1 MARMQNPDGS
11 INRWGEPLVFDICSY
26 LEVRATL
33 IQAALE
39 KQLPAEST
47 RPVDLHKAM
56 RYSIFAGGKRLRPI
70 LCLAAAEAVGGDP
83 APAILPA
90 IALEALHTYTLI
102 HDDLPAMDNDSLR
115 RGKPTCHVL
124 FGEATAILAGDALL
138 TLAFEWLA
146 QTQAPPPYPPNQL
159 VAELAG
165 AAGSQGVI
173 GGQVEDLTAEGQPV
187 NDERVQYIHRH
198 KTAAL
203 LRASVRMGAIM
214 QGATPPELEAL
225 SRYGEN
231 IGLAFQIID
240 DILNE
245 TSSVQVLGKAA
256 NTDRQRKKM
265 TYVAVHGLEA
275 ARNCADQLT
284 LEAVRTAQSMPGYS
298 EPLVAIAQFMGHRT
312 H

>member
-1 MARMQNPDGS
+1 M
-11 INRWGEPLVFDICSY
+11 FDICSY
-26 LEVRATL
+26 LEGRAKL

-39 KQLPAEST
+39 TQMPPEST
-47 RPVDLHKAM
+47 RPAVLHKAM

-83 APAILPA
+83 APAIIPA

-115 RGKPTCHVL
+115 RGKPTCHMV

-159 VAELAG
+159 ARELAG

-173 GGQVEDLTAEGQPV
+173 GGQVEDLSAEGQPV
-187 NDERVQYIHRH
+187 SDERVLYIHRH

-203 LRASVRMGAIM
+203 LRASVRMGGIM
-214 QGATPPELEAL
+214 LGASPSELETL

-231 IGLAFQIID
+231 VGLAFQIID

-245 TSSVQVLGKAA
+245 TSSAKVLGKAA
-256 NTDRQRKKM
+256 NTDRQREKM
-265 TYVAVHGLEA
+265 TYVAVHGLEV
-275 ARNCADQLT
+275 ARNRADQLT
-284 LEAVRTAQSMPGYS
+284 QEAVRKAQSMPGS
-298 EPLVAIAQFMGHRT
+298 TEPLIAIAQSMRRRT